1 MKLPCVV
8 MVCGLL
14 WLGEGLLSSIGLAF
28 NDALGRALAQ
38 QGMATVQLHTPQ
50 RHLARTRL
58 MELALTAA
66 LPLCLL
72 PGLRA
77 LLLATDLAMLATSK
91 KDLYLLM
98 ILLLPGLLDVLAAAL
113 AVPARPRN
121 RLKTWGKR
129 WKTSRIPGVW
139 MPLGHVEHAFSSRDA
154 APGPAGLV
162 PLRGA
167 HGRGPH
173 RGTAA
178 ARRLP
183 FGPVLARGAGAS
195 WPPGLPEG
203 GLRGR
208 HLGAWNGNKTKN

>member
-1 MKLPCVV
+1 

-14 WLGEGLLSSIGLAF
+14 WLGEGLLGSIGLAF

-38 QGMATVQLHTPQ
+38 RGMATVQLHTPQ

-113 AVPARPRN
+113 AVPARPRSFGPESTKN
-121 RLKTWGKR
+121 VGKAMENLEN
-129 WKTSRIPGVW
+129 S
-139 MPLGHVEHAFSSRDA
+139 
-154 APGPAGLV
+154 
-162 PLRGA
+162 
-167 HGRGPH
+167 
-173 RGTAA
+173 
-178 ARRLP
+178 RRLDA
-183 FGPVLARGAGAS
+183 FGPCRACFFVARCCSWARWAGSSAWRTWPRAS
-195 WPPGLPEG
+195 SWYRCCTAPSVWASIG
-203 GLRGR
+203 
-208 HLGAWNGNKTKN
+208 